1 MGDISGVLGM
11 RDSVECYD
19 ECVKG
24 TCVRVS
30 KGHRRAVSCI
40 SVRFVCKPLA
50 SDT

>member
-1 MGDISGVLGM
+1 MDDISGVLGM

-24 TCVRVS
+24 TCGRVS
-30 KGHRRAVSCI
+30 KGQRRVVSCV
-40 SVRFVCKPLA
+40 SVCYVFKPLA